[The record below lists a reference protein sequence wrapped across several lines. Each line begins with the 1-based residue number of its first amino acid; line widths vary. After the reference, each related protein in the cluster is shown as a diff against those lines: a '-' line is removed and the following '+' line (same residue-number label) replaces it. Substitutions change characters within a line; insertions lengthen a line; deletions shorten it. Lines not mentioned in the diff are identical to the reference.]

1 MSLAKDKRTRQTYT
15 RQQTQE
21 LEKEFHGNR
30 YLTRRRRVEISKALS
45 LTERQI
51 KIWFQNRRMKAKKD
65 PNSLSMSPHS
75 DYNEST
81 HFHPHYAGNFT
92 ASMISSNFSSP
103 PPAPMPHEI
112 APSHF
117 HQFNNMSAMNMNS
130 PPVCYPAPA
139 NHTSH
144 MISYS

>member
-1 MSLAKDKRTRQTYT
+1 MSLGKDKRTRQTYT

-21 LEKEFHGNR
+21 LENEFHSNR
-30 YLTRRRRVEISKALS
+30 YLTRRRRVEISKALN

-75 DYNEST
+75 DYNEPI
-81 HFHPHYAGNFT
+81 FHPRFAGNT

-103 PPAPMPHEI
+103 PPAPMSHEI
-112 APSHF
+112 PPTYF
-117 HQFNNMSAMNMNS
+117 HQFNNISAMNMS
-130 PPVCYPAPA
+130 SSSVCYNPVPTT
-139 NHTSH
+139 HSSH